1 MSIFMHPTGLTL
13 VAHFNVPG
21 VQTWGSRNDAAY
33 KQQVREYRGRQR
45 GDAGPICL
53 VRVLHPLRCGAKS
66 RPATRNRSRT
76 SRTSPSSSWMPSP
89 GALSRRQPEF
99 HVRGVQVEA
108 EWGPDTAEH
117 AEVWILGQP
126 K

>member
-1 MSIFMHPTGLTL
+1 MPIFMHPTGLTL
-13 VAHFNVPG
+13 VVHFNVPG
-21 VQTWGSRNDAAY
+21 VQPWGGRNDAAY
-33 KQQVREYRGRQR
+33 KQQVRECAGVNAAMRGQYTWF
-45 GDAGPICL
+45 AFC
-53 VRVLHPLRCGAKS
+53 VRCVVGQS
-66 RPATRNRSRT
+66 RSRYQNQT
-76 SRTSPSSSWMPSP
+76 PDVENIPKLIVDAFTGVLYPDDN
-89 GALSRRQPEF
+89 LN

>member
-21 VQTWGSRNDAAY
+21 VQTWGSRNDAAI
-33 KQQVREYRGRQR
+33 KQQVREIAGVNAAMRGQYAWFAFCIRCVVGQDR
-45 GDAGPICL
+45 SRNQNQIPDVDNIPKLIVDALTG
-53 VRVLHPLRCGAKS
+53 VLHPDDNLNS
-66 RPATRNRSRT
+66 
-76 SRTSPSSSWMPSP
+76 
-89 GALSRRQPEF
+89 
-99 HVRGVQVEA
+99 VRGVQVEA
-108 EWGPDTAEH
+108 EWGPDAAEH